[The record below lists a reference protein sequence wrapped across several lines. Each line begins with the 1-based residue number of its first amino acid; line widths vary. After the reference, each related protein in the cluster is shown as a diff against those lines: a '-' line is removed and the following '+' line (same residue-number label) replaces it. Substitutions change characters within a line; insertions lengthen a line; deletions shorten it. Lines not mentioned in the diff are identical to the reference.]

1 MTAGDELLAQFPR
14 QHMAPGEMEKIVLPK
29 ALLDRAAGRNLQVS
43 VAAEEEVPHE
53 GADLYCM
60 PERLPFTGG

>member
-1 MTAGDELLAQFPR
+1 MIRVTAGDELLAQFPR

-43 VAAEEEVPHE
+43 VAAEEEVP
-53 GADLYCM
+53 A
-60 PERLPFTGG
+60 